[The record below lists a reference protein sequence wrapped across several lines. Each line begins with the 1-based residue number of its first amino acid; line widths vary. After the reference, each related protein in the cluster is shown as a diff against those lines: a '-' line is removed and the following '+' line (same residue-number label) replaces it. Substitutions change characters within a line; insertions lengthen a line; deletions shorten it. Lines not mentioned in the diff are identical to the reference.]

1 MIVVIN
7 ARKPT
12 LYVKAILIYIYTQ
25 IRCIV
30 Q

>member
-12 LYVKAILIYIYTQ
+12 LELETILIYIYSQ
-25 IRCIV
+25 NMCIV